1 MTFFIVD
8 FPSSFD
14 AACLPYFWF
23 FTAWPWFINKTM
35 KAFYFA
41 FLFIISAA
49 ESISLK
55 PHALDSFNLSLIQ
68 NVGSCSYQVIISTSC
83 SSPKY
88 TRDAI
93 SLSFGDAYGNQ
104 VYAPRLD
111 DPSTKTFERCSSD
124 TFQIT
129 GPCAYQI
136 CYAYLY
142 RTGPDG
148 WKPESVK
155 IYAYNSYPVTFDYNV
170 FIPRDTWYGFNLCQ
184 GASSAY
190 VGRVQV
196 WFVFVFLLVVV
207 AVIF

>member
-68 NVGSCSYQVIISTSC
+68 VFPKSPSYVILDFL
-83 SSPKY
+83 SSP
-88 TRDAI
+88 
-93 SLSFGDAYGNQ
+93 
-104 VYAPRLD
+104 
-111 DPSTKTFERCSSD
+111 RCW
-124 TFQIT
+124 
-129 GPCAYQI
+129 A
-136 CYAYLY
+136 
-142 RTGPDG
+142 
-148 WKPESVK
+148 VK
-155 IYAYNSYPVTFDYNV
+155 ILYFCIYMGDEL
-170 FIPRDTWYGFNLCQ
+170 RTWEAALTK
-184 GASSAY
+184 
-190 VGRVQV
+190 
-196 WFVFVFLLVVV
+196 
-207 AVIF
+207 